1 MCAKEQIN
9 RLVVVTIAQAA
20 LNVINQPCDHSKCKM
35 SRNYR
40 NFIYV
45 QPHDVS
51 IYAVSQERERFM
63 LIWYFFAIS
72 YKDSLYIILKYSS
85 HFD

>member
-1 MCAKEQIN
+1 M
-9 RLVVVTIAQAA
+9 
-20 LNVINQPCDHSKCKM
+20 SK
-35 SRNYR
+35 NYR
-40 NFIYV
+40 DFIYV

-51 IYAVSQERERFM
+51 IYAVSQERETFM